1 MKALINVTQI
11 VAKNLLA
18 RNAPGSI
25 VNVSSQA
32 SLAGLQDH
40 TVYCATKGAV
50 DAFTRAT
57 ALELGP
63 HNIRVNSVNPTVI
76 MTAMGKLGWS
86 DPAKAQPLLQKIP
99 LRR

>member
-1 MKALINVTQI
+1 MTQI